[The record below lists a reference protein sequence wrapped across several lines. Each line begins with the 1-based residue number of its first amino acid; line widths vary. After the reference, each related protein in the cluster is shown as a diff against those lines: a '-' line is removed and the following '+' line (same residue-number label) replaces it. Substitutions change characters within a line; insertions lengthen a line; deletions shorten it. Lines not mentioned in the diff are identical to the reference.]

1 MRNEIVIIGFPKCG
15 TSALIKVMEQ
25 DPDVDVL
32 HTPDGARE
40 VNWPLIRDFESA
52 RDFDPTRIYAHK
64 YSAYAY
70 NEDAVRYLVGANSK
84 SIITL
89 CIRDLRRVLISWH
102 HMHQTNANSGRLKG
116 HFSWRERDFYAT
128 CTISEYYS
136 RFAKAKLRHDHWL
149 NSILKRVPPDRL
161 VVMSQERIAQDIHAA
176 TDYLKTLAR
185 DRCATPPASTPAAAG
200 AHAGYAGYAGYADK
214 ADIELDKNI
223 QRDLRKVQD
232 RLQRLLRNSKAHK
245 YI

>member
-1 MRNEIVIIGFPKCG
+1 MRDEIVIIGFPKCG

-32 HTPDGARE
+32 HTPDGGRE
-40 VNWPLIRDFESA
+40 VSWPLIRDLEGA

-70 NEDAVRYLVGANSK
+70 NKEAMRYLVGANSK

-89 CIRDLRRVLISWH
+89 CIRDLQRVLISWH
-102 HMHQTNANSGRLKG
+102 HMHQTNANSGRLKD

-128 CTISEYYS
+128 CTISDYYT
-136 RFAKAKLRHDHWL
+136 RFAKAKLRHDRWL
-149 NSILKRVPPDRL
+149 DLALKRVPPDRL
-161 VVMSQERIAQDIHAA
+161 VVMSQERIAQDIHGAV
-176 TDYLKTLAR
+176 DYLKALTR
-185 DRCATPPASTPAAAG
+185 DRSALPPASTPASTE
-200 AHAGYAGYAGYADK
+200 AHAGYADK
-214 ADIELDKNI
+214 ADVELDKNI
-223 QRDLRKVQD
+223 QRDLRRVQD
-232 RLQRLLRNSKAHK
+232 RLQRRLRNSKAHK